1 MKKISLAHICAYL
14 SLAVSITI
22 AALWCCNAG
31 GFTVVSLDTFVGV
44 IVALLAIIVTIAVG
58 WQIYNSIELKNKI
71 EELNSLKVE
80 FQKQKDAMGQLSY
93 KSKYRISLLWGF
105 NASKSNEPIQ
115 SFRFYIISL
124 ANSLHLTD
132 PSNVN
137 YILDLMDSSVKKI
150 GLGFS
155 YPDNTQK
162 EISEADASIKE
173 TVGYKLI
180 APRYNKIFE
189 DFHAKINNDK
199 K

>member
-1 MKKISLAHICAYL
+1 MKKTSLAHICAYL
-14 SLAVSITI
+14 SLAISIIIT
-22 AALWCCNAG
+22 ALWCCNAG
-31 GFTVVSLDTFVGV
+31 GFTVVSLDSFVGV

-71 EELNSLKVE
+71 EELNSLKVD
-80 FQKQKDAMGQLSY
+80 FKKQEETMDQLSY
-93 KSKYRISLLWGF
+93 KSTHRISLLWGF
-105 NASKSNEPIQ
+105 TAIRSNYPIEA
-115 SFRFYIISL
+115 FAYYIISL
-124 ANSLHLTD
+124 DNSLHLNN
-132 PSNVN
+132 PINVD
-137 YILDLMDSSVKKI
+137 YLLEQMAGSVKKI
-150 GLGFS
+150 KQGS
-155 YPDNTQK
+155 SCPDDTQK